1 MQKPHPNK
9 VRTWSVNHT
18 RIKRL
23 VVRNWRITQIHTTRV
38 MKGFEREN
46 KMLPNMLRK
55 QQNAEQ
61 KKYHP
66 NNCVGILY
74 NHVIEIM
81 FSSR

>member
-9 VRTWSVNHT
+9 VRTWSVNRT

-23 VVRNWRITQIHTTRV
+23 VVRNWRITKIHTTRV

-61 KKYHP
+61 KKSITPTTAWVFYR
-66 NNCVGILY
+66 ITLL
-74 NHVIEIM
+74 
-81 FSSR
+81 R